1 MLRGSNKQTINKE
14 NRSTTEIAV
23 KEVKWMVEGV
33 DDDGA
38 NRIQENDDNTFG
50 CPGATGV
57 ARPGTERTN
66 RRTQQKDDQQTSL
79 NLEL

>member
-1 MLRGSNKQTINKE
+1 
-14 NRSTTEIAV
+14 
-23 KEVKWMVEGV
+23 MVEGV

-57 ARPGTERTN
+57 ARPRTEKNKPKNSTKDARTN
-66 RRTQQKDDQQTSL
+66 FTEFRIVSTKLFLTT
-79 NLEL
+79 

>member
-1 MLRGSNKQTINKE
+1 
-14 NRSTTEIAV
+14 
-23 KEVKWMVEGV
+23 MVEGV

-66 RRTQQKDDQQTSL
+66 RRTQQKDAQQTSL